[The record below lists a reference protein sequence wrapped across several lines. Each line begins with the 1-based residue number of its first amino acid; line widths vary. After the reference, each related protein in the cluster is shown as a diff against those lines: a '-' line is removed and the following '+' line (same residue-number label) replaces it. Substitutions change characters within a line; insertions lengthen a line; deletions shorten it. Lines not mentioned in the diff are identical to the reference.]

1 MGFLDDVKGKLN
13 EVGDQAE
20 DVFEAAKRQAVEAI
34 DYLKA
39 KLDVNDDG
47 VNTVGEVF
55 AAAQAQASGAIA
67 GLKDKISGD
76 DDTPVGEAQV
86 LSEEAVAPVETA
98 TEETGGTPGTV

>member
-34 DYLKA
+34 DDLKA
-39 KLDVNDDG
+39 KLDVDDDG

-55 AAAQAQASGAIA
+55 AAAQAQASGAID

-76 DDTPVGEAQV
+76 DNTTVGEAQV
-86 LSEEAVAPVETA
+86 LPTEPAEATDETVEAST
-98 TEETGGTPGTV
+98 TRDTL